1 MSRKI
6 NYQTRSA
13 RQRRQKLI
21 KLGVWIFLLLFA
33 FSIAGV
39 AIVFSTKQ

>member
-13 RQRRQKLI
+13 RQRRQSLI
-21 KLGVWIFLLLFA
+21 KLGVWIFLLLFV